1 MDAISFKADLIH
13 IGSLHILHVFNSFN
27 VNNEHC
33 ARSAHIFCSFF
44 FFSDSWCP
52 LIYSRTRCHY
62 MTYSIVYTC
71 VSVIFM
77 AVSVSVDIVLSM
89 FALLLGVVGPFCGL
103 ADAKNHHRLL
113 TCLRFSFCYAFVR
126 FYASDLFL
134 PQCKKVTLTFA
145 FTFVCQW
152 NAMHVLSKHTYA
164 VANLLVYPQITFNR
178 VYVSRIK

>member
-77 AVSVSVDIVLSM
+77 AVSVSVDIVFIHVRSSSWRCWAVLRFGWCQKPSSFVNM
-89 FALLLGVVGPFCGL
+89 PSILFLLCVRALLRIWFIS
-103 ADAKNHHRLL
+103 A
-113 TCLRFSFCYAFVR
+113 
-126 FYASDLFL
+126 
-134 PQCKKVTLTFA
+134 
-145 FTFVCQW
+145 
-152 NAMHVLSKHTYA
+152 AMQKSHAHIRIYIRMPIHMPWRIYWYIHKSLSIEYM
-164 VANLLVYPQITFNR
+164 YR
-178 VYVSRIK
+178 V